1 MHNQSFQQGHV
12 LGVVLISYLLG
23 CRTSHW
29 AATRRLNCRPW
40 SLQSNCSGIL
50 DPPVC
55 WISLFFIYC
64 GPSAGCRTAEA
75 ANSWCITLPI
85 GCLWFQKCG
94 ASWHHLTGLLH
105 GRSSFLNPVLV
116 KLQKEM
122 QKLSWI
128 LLALLLHV
136 CLWKKLSLPCQS
148 NVVKW
153 WENGTTW
160 SNFLL
165 DHYELCL
172 IFTRFLSK

>member
-64 GPSAGCRTAEA
+64 GPSAGCRTSGSKQLVH
-75 ANSWCITLPI
+75 NTSYRMLMVSKVWCFVT
-85 GCLWFQKCG
+85 
-94 ASWHHLTGLLH
+94 
-105 GRSSFLNPVLV
+105 SSNWLIAWKVIILEPFLV

-136 CLWKKLSLPCQS
+136 CLSVEK
-148 NVVKW
+148 VVTSMPK
-153 WENGTTW
+153 
-160 SNFLL
+160 
-165 DHYELCL
+165 
-172 IFTRFLSK
+172 